1 MFPRPS
7 FVLLLCLVV
16 NINLSSSKPQNSSA
30 KPVDKPYSQ
39 AGQSFVVNNNCGL
52 GKTER
57 EMMAYIKA
65 KVDYI
70 AKQSDKESACSN
82 GWVAYG
88 KSCFLVIDIP
98 KLEWSAA
105 RRNCQKLGGDLA
117 KITSAAEDQFIYNLI
132 SKQSK
137 TTVWGA
143 WLGLHRKADTK
154 FYWTDGSP
162 LAGYS
167 AWNTGEPN
175 GPSTEKCGQMHGPSH
190 AAKGTWNDIWCSVNK
205 AHITM
210 APVVL
215 CQKSSK

>member
-70 AKQSDKESACSN
+70 AKQSDKGEVFLFILSAVISTCSTAFN
-82 GWVAYG
+82 
-88 KSCFLVIDIP
+88 
-98 KLEWSAA
+98 
-105 RRNCQKLGGDLA
+105 
-117 KITSAAEDQFIYNLI
+117 
-132 SKQSK
+132 
-137 TTVWGA
+137 
-143 WLGLHRKADTK
+143 
-154 FYWTDGSP
+154 
-162 LAGYS
+162 
-167 AWNTGEPN
+167 
-175 GPSTEKCGQMHGPSH
+175 
-190 AAKGTWNDIWCSVNK
+190 
-205 AHITM
+205 
-210 APVVL
+210 
-215 CQKSSK
+215 